1 MVEVL
6 ARELQKE
13 FPGAK
18 GYSMQNLWRMRSF
31 YLEYKDTSKLSLLER
46 EISWKNN
53 CTIITKCKDEK
64 ELKFYMQMTKRFGWF
79 PNMYIPAD
87 GTSPPKSTKYSY
99 KLYRS
104 QNI

>member
-31 YLEYKDTSKLSLLER
+31 YLEYKDNSKLSLLAR
-46 EISWKNN
+46 EISWTN
-53 CTIITKCKDEK
+53 KCKDD
-64 ELKFYMQMTKRFGWF
+64 GW
-79 PNMYIPAD
+79 ISGVD
-87 GTSPPKSTKYSY
+87 ICSS
-99 KLYRS
+99 KLAY
-104 QNI
+104 QY

>member
-31 YLEYKDTSKLSLLER
+31 YLEYKDNSKLSLLAR
-46 EISWKNN
+46 EISWTNN
-53 CTIITKCKDEK
+53 CTIITKCKDD
-64 ELKFYMQMTKRFGWF
+64 GW
-79 PNMYIPAD
+79 ISGVD
-87 GTSPPKSTKYSY
+87 ICSS
-99 KLYRS
+99 KLAY
-104 QNI
+104 QY